1 MLTIPPVL
9 LQLREAVA
17 IDMTDEQKPKKR
29 GRPAKVIAQIIEE
42 IPNERLKARIT
53 GLCPNPSWARARMEG
68 MSVNIKCPINISKR
82 LLGKEVD
89 VILVKS
95 DPEDYYQYLP

>member
-17 IDMTDEQKPKKR
+17 TDMTDEQKPKKR

-53 GLCPNPSWARARMEG
+53 GLCPNPSWARARMDG

-89 VILVKS
+89 VIIVKS

>member
-1 MLTIPPVL
+1 
-9 LQLREAVA
+9 
-17 IDMTDEQKPKKR
+17 MTDEQKPKKR